1 LEQDGS
7 QPIVSPVKRSITK
20 ENIKKELSWLITE

>member
-7 QPIVSPVKRSITK
+7 QPIVSPVKRNGTK